1 MTAPDDLI
9 RRGDAERAAISYHP
23 ADGSCCHED
32 PTGHHAAVWAC
43 DGIAERIRALPA
55 DPVAEAA
62 VRFAGV
68 IDRAQRQLVTG
79 KPIRLYGLSG
89 PEGEAALDAYRAAVA
104 ARAKETR

>member
-55 DPVAEAA
+55 DRVADAAGKLAELLMSDLDESESMGPAAWDEALTA
-62 VRFAGV
+62 V
-68 IDRAQRQLVTG
+68 
-79 KPIRLYGLSG
+79 
-89 PEGEAALDAYRAAVA
+89 RAAVA
-104 ARAKETR
+104 ARAKETA